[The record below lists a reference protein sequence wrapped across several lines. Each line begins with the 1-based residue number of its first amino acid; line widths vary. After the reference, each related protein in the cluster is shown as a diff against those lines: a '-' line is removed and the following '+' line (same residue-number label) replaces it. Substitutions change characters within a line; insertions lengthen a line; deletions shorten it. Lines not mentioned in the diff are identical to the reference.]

1 MMRIT
6 REHDVVQ
13 VSFLPRLFPVNV
25 YLVEEEDGFTL
36 IDAGMPFSLKGI
48 LATAQSL
55 GKPITRI
62 ILTHAH
68 GDHVGALDGLK
79 DALPKAEV
87 CISRRDA
94 PLLAGDASL
103 LPGEPQTPVR
113 GSVPKA
119 IRTRPDRLLDD
130 GDRIGSLVAIATPG
144 HTPGHMAFMDT
155 RSRVIIAGD
164 AYQLHGGLAVS
175 GRLRP
180 LFPFPALAT
189 WNRELALASA
199 KRLAELEPSVL
210 ALADSDGFHSLTLA
224 ALAQRLDV
232 RSPSLYNHIN
242 GLPGLRQELAL
253 MSAQQL
259 SLTLTEASAGRSGD
273 EAIQEVAAA
282 YIGFVRKHPGLYE
295 AFFHAPDRKEPQLV
309 VASTAAL
316 DLLLRLLQPYPLS
329 EAEALH
335 AVRGLRSLCHGFASM
350 GEKGGFGMSFD
361 PDESLQ
367 LTLTAFLNGL
377 QHLHTT

>member
-1 MMRIT
+1 MRIT

-25 YLVEEEDGFTL
+25 YLVEEKEGYTL

-55 GKPITRI
+55 GKPIIRI

-79 DALPKAEV
+79 EALPEAEV

-94 PLLAGDASL
+94 PLLGGDASL

-119 IRTRPDRLLDD
+119 ISTRPDRLLDD

-155 RSRVIIAGD
+155 RSRVLIAGD

-210 ALADSDGFHSLTLA
+210 AVGHGRMLRQPAAAMHAATADA
-224 ALAQRLDV
+224 EQRL
-232 RSPSLYNHIN
+232 RPA
-242 GLPGLRQELAL
+242 GG
-253 MSAQQL
+253 QL
-259 SLTLTEASAGRSGD
+259 
-273 EAIQEVAAA
+273 
-282 YIGFVRKHPGLYE
+282 
-295 AFFHAPDRKEPQLV
+295 
-309 VASTAAL
+309 
-316 DLLLRLLQPYPLS
+316 
-329 EAEALH
+329 
-335 AVRGLRSLCHGFASM
+335 
-350 GEKGGFGMSFD
+350 
-361 PDESLQ
+361 
-367 LTLTAFLNGL
+367 
-377 QHLHTT
+377 

>member
-25 YLVEEEDGFTL
+25 YLVEEKDGFTL

-48 LATAQSL
+48 LSTAQSL

-103 LPGEPQTPVR
+103 LPGEQQTPVR

-155 RSRVIIAGD
+155 RSRVLIAGD

-210 ALADSDGFHSLTLA
+210 AVGHGRMLRQPAAAMRAATADA
-224 ALAQRLDV
+224 EQRL
-232 RSPSLYNHIN
+232 RP
-242 GLPGLRQELAL
+242 
-253 MSAQQL
+253 
-259 SLTLTEASAGRSGD
+259 AGG
-273 EAIQEVAAA
+273 
-282 YIGFVRKHPGLYE
+282 
-295 AFFHAPDRKEPQLV
+295 
-309 VASTAAL
+309 
-316 DLLLRLLQPYPLS
+316 
-329 EAEALH
+329 
-335 AVRGLRSLCHGFASM
+335 
-350 GEKGGFGMSFD
+350 
-361 PDESLQ
+361 
-367 LTLTAFLNGL
+367 
-377 QHLHTT
+377 HL